1 MPAPQSLMQA
11 ALARLG
17 ARLGSGLL
25 DAAANAAVALQD
37 APELWRRELRL
48 FWQEVEQEAER
59 LERGSPGHDPSQ
71 NSGSHPD
78 TSTPGGPETGT
89 DAHVSPAEL
98 QDRIDALR
106 AQVAGFSRRLDQAL

>member
-11 ALARLG
+11 AFARLG

-48 FWQEVEQEAER
+48 FWEEVEQEAER
-59 LERGSPGHDPSQ
+59 LERGPSAHDPSQ
-71 NSGSHPD
+71 ASGSQ
-78 TSTPGGPETGT
+78 PETATSGAAAVGS
-89 DAHVSPAEL
+89 DPHVSAAEL

-106 AQVAGFSRRLDQAL
+106 AQVAGFSRRLDQTP

>member
-48 FWQEVEQEAER
+48 FWEEVEQEAER
-59 LERGSPGHDPSQ
+59 LERGAA
-71 NSGSHPD
+71 GSEPDQDREAHPE
-78 TSTPGGPETGT
+78 TSTRGGPEAGG
-89 DAHVSPAEL
+89 DPQVSPAEL

-106 AQVAGFSRRLDQAL
+106 AQVAGFSRRLDQTP